1 MRVLIRIVAVLAVA
15 WAGCV
20 VWAYTIMKRPPE
32 DFAAHIAKIPQP
44 AAFLLLPFE
53 TLWMH
58 ARAGTLQPGDT
69 APDFNLE
76 TLDHKS
82 RVQLSS
88 FRGVR
93 PVVLI
98 FGSYT

>member
-1 MRVLIRIVAVLAVA
+1 MRILIRVVALLAVI

-20 VWAYTIMKRPPE
+20 VWVYTLMKRPPE
-32 DFAAHIAKIPQP
+32 DFAAHIAKIPGP

-53 TLWMH
+53 SLWMR

-76 TLDHKS
+76 TLDHKGH
-82 RVQLSS
+82 VQLSS
-88 FRGVR
+88 FRGAK

>member
-1 MRVLIRIVAVLAVA
+1 MRILGWIAAAVAVVWIGSVA
-15 WAGCV
+15 WV
-20 VWAYTIMKRPPE
+20 YSLMKRPPE
-32 DFAAHIAKIPQP
+32 DFATHIAKLPQA
-44 AAFLLLPFE
+44 AAFMLIPFE

-58 ARAGTLQPGDT
+58 ARAGALAPGDP

-82 RVQLSS
+82 RVELSS
-88 FRGVR
+88 FRGVK